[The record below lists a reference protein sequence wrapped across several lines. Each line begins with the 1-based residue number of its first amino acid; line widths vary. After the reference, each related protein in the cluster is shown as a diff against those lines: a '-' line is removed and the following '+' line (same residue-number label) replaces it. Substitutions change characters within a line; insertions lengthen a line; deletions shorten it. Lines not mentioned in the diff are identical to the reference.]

1 MGFMKDCDSADF
13 ASQVKDQLN
22 DIHDVMFKKASDDL
36 NSHVR
41 FASTWPEF
49 IQALNDGCLVQA
61 PFCGDKDVEADIKTR
76 SAADTG
82 GEAQE
87 AGAPSMGAK
96 SLCIPFDP
104 LVKFGTKG
112 NKCVLPGCDK
122 PAINNTM
129 FGRSY

>member
-1 MGFMKDCDSADF
+1 MGK
-13 ASQVKDQLN
+13 N
-22 DIHDVMFKKASDDL
+22 IHDTMLEKSTKDL
-36 NSHVR
+36 NSHLR
-41 FASTWPEF
+41 HTETWDEF
-49 IQALNDGCLVQA
+49 IDGLNAGCLVQA
-61 PFCGDKDVEADIKTR
+61 PFCGCKDCESQIKTR

-112 NKCVLPGCDK
+112 DKCVLPGCDK
-122 PAINNTM
+122 QQSITLCLDEVIK
-129 FGRSY
+129 

>member
-1 MGFMKDCDSADF
+1 MCACLFMSVAKKFDTNCYAHWEQKGVPIRLEVGPKDLENGGCVLKRRVDSQKVFMKDCDSADF

-76 SAADTG
+76 SAADT
-82 GEAQE
+82 
-87 AGAPSMGAK
+87 K
-96 SLCIPFDP
+96 
-104 LVKFGTKG
+104 
-112 NKCVLPGCDK
+112 
-122 PAINNTM
+122 
-129 FGRSY
+129 